1 MDWEKLGVVVRDR
14 RAELGL
20 TQTDVNELGGPS
32 VLTLRAI
39 ENNRAGRLSPRL
51 RRSLERALKWESG
64 SIEAVLEGGVPKE
77 IQQPS
82 APSPPPSPGGDRFA
96 LARRVLSM
104 KETFG
109 KHRDQME
116 QTAREALSEEITRSA
131 REAEEGIITLMPWLD
146 EAERGE
152 AISLLAE
159 LRAEV

>member
-1 MDWEKLGVVVRDR
+1 MCVRDR

-20 TQTDVNELGGPS
+20 TQPEVDELGGPS
-32 VLTLRAI
+32 VLTLRAV

-51 RRSLERALKWESG
+51 RRSLERVLKWEMG
-64 SIEAVLEGGVPKE
+64 SIEAVLEGGSPKE
-77 IQQPS
+77 IQQSPTPS
-82 APSPPPSPGGDRFA
+82 APPPPAPGSDRFA

-116 QTAREALSEEITRSA
+116 ASARKALSEEITRSA
-131 REAEEGIITLMPWLD
+131 REAEGGIIALMPWLD
-146 EAERGE
+146 ETERGE
-152 AISLLAE
+152 AIGLLAE